1 MTDVI
6 ITCKPWN
13 YNGNQEKVT
22 ETWGQE
28 DSRDRWVLYNS
39 QKPESTCSSL
49 TSSCSVRAMWDS
61 RT

>member
-1 MTDVI
+1 MTDAI
-6 ITCKPWN
+6 ITSKSRN
-13 YNGNQEKVT
+13 YKGNQEKVT

-49 TSSCSVRAMWDS
+49 KSSCSARAL
-61 RT
+61 